1 MILVDTSVWIWHF
14 RGEEPDLK
22 ELLDTGQVLMH
33 PLVIG
38 ELACGTLPG
47 RREVLQTLQELPTAP
62 RATDDEALNFIEH
75 HRLMGQG
82 ISYSDVHILA
92 SAVLAGGAQLW
103 TFDARL
109 AAAAARLSVWYD
121 PTH

>member
-14 RGEEPDLK
+14 RGREPDLA
-22 ELLDTGQVLMH
+22 ELLDTRQVLMH

-38 ELACGTLPG
+38 ELACGNLPG
-47 RREVLQTLQELPTAP
+47 RREVLQALHELPTAP
-62 RATDDEALNFIEH
+62 RATDDEALTFIEQ

-82 ISYSDVHILA
+82 INYSDVHILA
-92 SAVLAGGAQLW
+92 SVVLSDDTLLW

>member
-14 RGEEPDLK
+14 RGKEPDLTR
-22 ELLDTGQVLMH
+22 LLDTGQVLVH

-38 ELACGTLPG
+38 ELACGNLPG
-47 RREVLQTLQELPTAP
+47 RREVLQALHKLPTAP
-62 RATDDEALNFIEH
+62 RATDDEALNFIER

-82 ISYSDVHILA
+82 INYSDVHIL
-92 SAVLAGGAQLW
+92 SSVVLAADTQLW

-121 PTH
+121 PAH